1 MQADDDGPH
10 WHWHGLLSKSRQR
23 RRGRDVG
30 PRTLSGRVT
39 KTALEK
45 LKKKNR
51 KNGPKRHLPVTRG
64 DCAGGPRPC
73 PMVSCRHNLYLD
85 VSPSGNVRLNFPDI
99 PPEKMLISCSLDL
112 ADEGP
117 LTLDEL
123 AQVLNLTRERVRQ
136 VQDPALAKL
145 EVLLRAQGI
154 DEASD
159 GADVVFP
166 WEATTIW
173 G

>member
-1 MQADDDGPH
+1 M
-10 WHWHGLLSKSRQR
+10 
-23 RRGRDVG
+23 G

-39 KTALEK
+39 KAALEA
-45 LKKKNR
+45 LKAENAKA
-51 KNGPKRHLPVTRG
+51 GPKRRLPVTRG
-64 DCAGGPRPC
+64 DCKDGPRPC

-136 VQDPALAKL
+136 VQDPALGRVEA
-145 EVLLRAQGI
+145 LLRAQGI
-154 DEASD
+154 DEAPES
-159 GADVVFP
+159 ADVVAP